1 MKVADSPMMKKCNKI
16 FQNIQKLPAA
26 MTKNDFHGHEK
37 ELEKLSD
44 KFEEADSSPLTIWN
58 KWYCATGD
66 AKIKAVSGKFFLLN
80 QNFRNYL
87 EYLIEKLENENEK
100 IIVFAHHRAVID
112 SLEQNISPKIK
123 GNLIKI
129 TGSTKSE
136 DRQILV
142 DLFQQKETIRCAL
155 LSITAVNMGK
165 NMIDGLKN
173 IHFIFRSYINK
184 SIDSRFRRASLHAR
198 CDGSS
203 RRSSAQNW
211 TRDRC

>member
-1 MKVADSPMMKKCNKI
+1 
-16 FQNIQKLPAA
+16 

-66 AKIKAVSGKFFLLN
+66 AKIKAVSGKFLLLN
-80 QNFRNYL
+80 QKFINLL

-129 TGSTKSE
+129 TGSTRSD
-136 DRQILV
+136 DRQTFV
-142 DLFQQKETIRCAL
+142 EQFQTNENIRCAL

-165 NMIDGLKN
+165 K
-173 IHFIFRSYINK
+173 
-184 SIDSRFRRASLHAR
+184 
-198 CDGSS
+198 
-203 RRSSAQNW
+203 
-211 TRDRC
+211 